1 MKPPIFS
8 TAGESDALQ
17 HARNQLL
24 QWGYAVVPFSNDQ
37 ATHLLLP
44 VPSFDRSGILK
55 GDQPFSEVLELLPE
69 GITIFGGNLPPLPR
83 SNVDFLQDEYYLGE
97 NAAITAHCALK
108 IIQQQVG
115 DLTGA
120 RVLVIGWGRIGK
132 RLVSLLSAKGAIVS
146 VAVRKTTDAQALQQL
161 GYTTLIAPQWDPIQ
175 YNIIVNT
182 APTPLLSESATSPSA
197 LLLDL
202 ASTRG
207 IEGNR
212 VIWARGLPNR
222 DAPDASGLLMAK
234 TALRYALRKE

>member
-1 MKPPIFS
+1 MKPPVFC
-8 TAGESDALQ
+8 TAGESDALH

-24 QWGYAVVPFSNDQ
+24 QWGYEVSFAASHQ
-37 ATHLLLP
+37 TTHLLLP
-44 VPSFDRSGILK
+44 VPSFDAPGVIK
-55 GDQPFSEVLELLPE
+55 GNRLISDVLTNLPE
-69 GITIFGGNLPPLPR
+69 NATIFGGNLPPLPR
-83 SNVDFLQDEYYLGE
+83 PCVDFLKDEFYLGE

-108 IIQQQVG
+108 IIQQHTG

-120 RVLVIGWGRIGK
+120 KVLVIGWGRIGK
-132 RLVSLLSAKGAIVS
+132 RLVSLLHGQGALVC
-146 VAVRKTTDAQALQQL
+146 VAVRKSSDMQALQEL
-161 GYTTLIAPQWDPIQ
+161 GYTALIPTQWNPIQ
-175 YNIIVNT
+175 YNIIINT
-182 APTPLLSESATSPSA
+182 APALLMHEADAHPSA

-234 TALRYALRKE
+234 TALRYALGKE